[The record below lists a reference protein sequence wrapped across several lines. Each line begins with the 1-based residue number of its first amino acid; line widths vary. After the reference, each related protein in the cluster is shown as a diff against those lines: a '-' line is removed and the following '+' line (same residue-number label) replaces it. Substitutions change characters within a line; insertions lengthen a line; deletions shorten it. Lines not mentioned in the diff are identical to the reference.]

1 MNRVEALKKKMD
13 MGKLLKGF
21 FLTMAD
27 SAVSEIGG
35 YAGYDY
41 VWIDAEHAPLGRQEI
56 LRHIMAAQ
64 GSGCAA
70 FVRVPG
76 SDPSQMKAILD
87 MGPDG
92 VIFPFTNNP
101 KIARE
106 EIQACLYPD
115 QGGVRGQGPIRAI
128 RYGLDEEGAYIAN
141 AAASVFKVG
150 QIETL
155 EGYENLDAILDV
167 KGFDSFFIGRA
178 DLGRSIAGSKK
189 QVDLDQAFTDICRR
203 VREKGYY
210 MGAAIGASAAEA
222 EDAKSRGVQWV
233 VFGQDVKI
241 LAEGLKRNLE
251 NLKEL

>member
-1 MNRVEALKKKMD
+1 MVEILKAGHAVADDLRIVLQGIQTKFLPGQRDALAGGRVELI
-13 MGKLLKGF
+13 KLSADIGNIRVLFCPENTEKLFRGF
-21 FLTMAD
+21 
-27 SAVSEIGG
+27 
-35 YAGYDY
+35 
-41 VWIDAEHAPLGRQEI
+41 
-56 LRHIMAAQ
+56 Q
-64 GSGCAA
+64 GIIA
-70 FVRVPG
+70 PG

-106 EIQACLYPD
+106 GIQACLYPD

-189 QVDLDQAFTDICRR
+189 QVNLDQAFTDICRR